1 VHTDETSWW
10 LENERSMLWV
20 FATPERTVY
29 RVVEHRDRATFHQT
43 IGPHYGGV
51 LVSDCLSVYD
61 DATAVQHKCY
71 AHHLKAI
78 AAAQA
83 DRATPSGWL
92 RSVEALLKNAIVLGQ
107 ERAALEEVP
116 WARRLAGLRLAGRV
130 ILEETPRVCV
140 QEEAVRARLWKQRDH
155 LFVFLEQ
162 AGVDATNNL
171 AERQLRPAVIR
182 RKLSCGNKSRRGAH
196 TFEVLASL
204 AATCRQRGE
213 DFLQMASDAARLQP
227 V

>member
-1 VHTDETSWW
+1 
-10 LENERSMLWV
+10 MLWV

-61 DATAVQHKCY
+61 DATTVQHKCY
-71 AHHLKAI
+71 AHHRKAI
-78 AAAQA
+78 AAAQRA
-83 DRATPSGWL
+83 RATPSEWL
-92 RSVEALLKNAIVLGQ
+92 GRVEVLLKNAIALGQ
-107 ERAALEEVP
+107 ERAPLDDAP
-116 WARRLAGLRLAGRV
+116 WHQRLRALRLAARAV
-130 ILEETPRVCV
+130 LEETPRACA

-171 AERQLRPAVIR
+171 GRTPAPKAFGVIR
-182 RKLSCGNKSRRGAH
+182 RKLSCGNKSRRGAR

-213 DFLQMASDAARLQP
+213 DFLQIASAAARLQP